1 MEGEREMS
9 RAAQF
14 PRRGWVSQCRRR
26 KARAGD
32 HGLDGPNAGDR
43 LFREWKSERYCSQE
57 FAVDINRTAAHAL
70 EHPGFGERTAAE
82 AREDDR
88 LLWRDIFKDTEDF
101 DLELFDAVALEDG
114 APDAAEAW
122 VDFFEGEEV
131 LGCRRGADREAESCG
146 ECAAEASYALAG
158 PRPLEYEPRSRPART
173 GSGIWRRKNQ
183 CD

>member
-1 MEGEREMS
+1 MS

-32 HGLDGPNAGDR
+32 HGLDGPDAGDR
-43 LFREWKSERYCSQE
+43 LFREWKPERYCSQE

-70 EHPGFGERTAAE
+70 EHSGFGQRPAAE
-82 AREDDR
+82 AGEDDR
-88 LLWRDIFKDTEDF
+88 LLWRDIFKDTEDL

-131 LGCRRGADREAESCG
+131 LSCRRGAGGEAEGYGDSLA
-146 ECAAEASYALAG
+146 ESICAPAEPRAL
-158 PRPLEYEPRSRPART
+158 EFEPRSRAARAA
-173 GSGIWRRKNQ
+173 SGIWRRKSQ